1 MATSSTHDHA
11 HRGHGHS
18 HGGHGHSHGG
28 HGRGSGARV
37 IGVALGLNTT
47 LAVVQVVA
55 GAMFGSI
62 ALMADSAHQI
72 VDVLGLAIALVGVR
86 LAARGVTA
94 RNTFG
99 WARADV
105 LGALASSTLLLV
117 STVWIT
123 YEAVRRLLD
132 PHGIEGVPVL
142 VIAVVG
148 LVVNGGSAVALAR
161 TEGTL
166 ATRAAIVH
174 LIGDAAGS
182 AGVLVS
188 AIAVL
193 AADATWVDPIV
204 AVVIAA
210 WVGWTGWS
218 LLRTSARLL
227 LDVVPVGLSADGV
240 TDTMAAVDG
249 IVDVHHVHLW
259 EPSPGDPSVSA
270 HVLVDGD
277 MVVHEAQALLDDVRR
292 ELDRAYGIRHATFE
306 VECHPCDDIHH
317 GSATVSGGEGE

>member
-1 MATSSTHDHA
+1 MAAAHDHGA
-11 HRGHGHS
+11 HAHGAHAHGARGD
-18 HGGHGHSHGG
+18 
-28 HGRGSGARV
+28 GARV

-47 LAVVQVVA
+47 LAVVQVVV
-55 GAMFGSI
+55 GALFGSI
-62 ALMADSAHQI
+62 ALVADSAHQI
-72 VDVLGLAIALVGVR
+72 VDVLGLAIALLGVR

-105 LGALASSTLLLV
+105 LGALASATLLLV

-123 YEAVRRLLD
+123 YEAVRRLVD
-132 PHGIEGVPVL
+132 PHGIEGLPVL

-148 LVVNGGSAVALAR
+148 LVVNAGSAVALAR
-161 TEGTL
+161 TEGTM
-166 ATRAAIVH
+166 ATRAAVVH

-188 AIAVL
+188 AVAVL
-193 AADATWVDPIV
+193 VADATWVDPIV
-204 AVVIAA
+204 AVAIAA

-218 LLRTSARLL
+218 LLRASARLL

-240 TDTMAAVDG
+240 TDTMATVPG
-249 IVDVHHVHLW
+249 IVEVHHVHLW

-270 HVLVDGD
+270 HLVVDGD

-292 ELDRAYGIRHATFE
+292 RLDVVHGIRHATFE
-306 VECHPCDDIHH
+306 VECHPCEDAEH
-317 GSATVSGGEGE
+317 GRATVAVDEGE